1 MAGERIRKELYGQPF
16 NVKYVSLIDSKPD
29 SLNCIAIVHLER
41 D

>member
-1 MAGERIRKELYGQPF
+1 MAGERIKKELFGQPF

-29 SLNCIAIVHLER
+29 SLNLVHLER